1 MIIFHLF
8 LKKHCSMKLN
18 ELACIKKLKAND
30 LLVDFDDPIMGIP
43 LLLEGAIKIVREDKK
58 GEEMVLYFLES
69 GDTCASSLSTAFS
82 NKKCAI
88 RATAETDSEI
98 IFIPKREIG

>member
-1 MIIFHLF
+1 MRE
-8 LKKHCSMKLN
+8 KLD
-18 ELACIKKLKAND
+18 EYFSFVFEDALLDEIERVGMYKKLREND

-82 NKKCAI
+82 NKQCAI
-88 RATAETDSEI
+88 RATAETDSE
-98 IFIPKREIG
+98 